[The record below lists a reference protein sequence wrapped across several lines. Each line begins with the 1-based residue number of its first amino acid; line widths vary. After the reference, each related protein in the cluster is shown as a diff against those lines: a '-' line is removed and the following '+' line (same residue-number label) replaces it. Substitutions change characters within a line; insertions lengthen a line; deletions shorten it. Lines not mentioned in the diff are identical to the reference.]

1 MKIKGIFGKFIVI
14 MSALCLS
21 IVLLWITFF
30 SIAMSIARDNMVS
43 LVETGSEAM
52 ISGIENELVT
62 LSETAYSLA
71 HYDRVQGMLSAED
84 SLEFYDLGGVAAN
97 RAVTVILNDCRAD
110 NVVVINNEGLYYR
123 LLGKISN
130 TAINRI
136 VSLLQK
142 GEHGY
147 ITVST
152 NGMDYIGAVEEVFS
166 ESKQAGFVVLLVE
179 RKRMEDYF
187 TAFDGIEHV
196 GIALYSDEDILCSNK
211 EVSYEELP
219 SLRAESD
226 FYKEKEIGLSGL
238 TLFVYCKD
246 FTSHE
251 LQKFL
256 LSAVPITMVIVL
268 ITVLIFI
275 FYGKKT
281 MLDPEEKALLDI
293 QMKAKDAELSK
304 EKTLNA
310 LLKKQISAHFTVNTL
325 NVVRALINKDA
336 KAEASKLCDEMSSL
350 LRYANAGDEFI
361 SLMEEYYVLEQ
372 YVGIMQTRYPGR
384 FSFCAEIDD
393 AFAEIYIPRMLLQPI
408 VENAFLHGLSD
419 RKGTVTVETK
429 ISDFITVTVSDDGKG
444 MTEEELISLRK
455 DLDNPSDAE
464 DGITKIA
471 LKNIRKRIKMSCGEK
486 SDVYIDSKLNEGTK
500 VTLVFDKEA
509 TKRI

>member
-1 MKIKGIFGKFIVI
+1 MKEKGIFGKFIII

-21 IVLLWITFF
+21 IVLLWMTFF
-30 SIAMSIARDNMVS
+30 SIAMNIAEDNMVS

-62 LSETAYSLA
+62 LSEKAYSLA
-71 HYDRVQGMLSAED
+71 HYDRVQGMLSAESPLD
-84 SLEFYDLGGVAAN
+84 YYDLGGVAAN
-97 RAVTVILNDCRAD
+97 RAVTVVLNDCRAD
-110 NVVVINNEGLYYR
+110 NVVVINNDGLYYR
-123 LLGKISN
+123 LMGKISN
-130 TAINRI
+130 TALNRI

-142 GEHGY
+142 GERGY

-166 ESKQAGFVVLLVE
+166 DSKQIGFVVLLVE

-187 TAFDGIEHV
+187 MAFDRIEDV
-196 GIALYSDEDILCSNK
+196 GIVLYSDEDILCANK
-211 EVSYEELP
+211 EITYEELP
-219 SLRAESD
+219 ALRTESD

-256 LSAVPITMVIVL
+256 LSAFPITMVIVF

-275 FYGKKT
+275 LYGKRT
-281 MLDPEEKALLDI
+281 VLDPEEKALLDSE
-293 QMKAKDAELSK
+293 MKAKDAELLK

-325 NVVRALINKDA
+325 NVVRALINKGE
-336 KAEASKLCDEMSSL
+336 KAEASKMCDEMSSL
-350 LRYANAGDEFI
+350 LRYANDGDEFI
-361 SLMEEYYVLEQ
+361 SLMEEYYILEQ

-384 FSFCAEIDD
+384 FSYNAEIDD
-393 AFAEIYIPRMLLQPI
+393 AFAEIYIPRMLLQPL
-408 VENAFLHGLSD
+408 VENAILHGLSD
-419 RKGTVTVETK
+419 KKGTVTVETK
-429 ISDFITVTVSDDGKG
+429 ISDVITVTVSDDGKG
-444 MTEEELISLRK
+444 MTEEELAILREA
-455 DLDNPSDAE
+455 LDNPSDTE

-471 LKNIRKRIKMSCGEK
+471 LKNIRKRIRMTVGEK
-486 SDVYIDSKLNEGTK
+486 SDVFIDSKLNEGTRI
-500 VTLVFDKEA
+500 TLVFDKE
-509 TKRI
+509 